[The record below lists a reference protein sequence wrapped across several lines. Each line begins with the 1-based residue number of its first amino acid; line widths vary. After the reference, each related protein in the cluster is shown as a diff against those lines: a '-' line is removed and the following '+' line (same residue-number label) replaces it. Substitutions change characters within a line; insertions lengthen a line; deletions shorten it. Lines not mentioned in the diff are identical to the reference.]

1 MLANI
6 KIKTLIISVLSL
18 LMLLVASIGAFGLY
32 GTSLTRQAYKDVSL
46 RDAKSETAFA
56 QIRLLMETNRS
67 QVLQALQHNPGFD
80 WHKLHNHPLDVHYK
94 LIGQAAASI
103 QQLWDEYHAA
113 IDSAHEPRLAD
124 AWYEKSGGFGGKV
137 LLDAAAATLAGQS
150 GAPAQAPT
158 RA

>member
-67 QVLQALQHNPGFD
+67 QVLQAL
-80 WHKLHNHPLDVHYK
+80 
-94 LIGQAAASI
+94 
-103 QQLWDEYHAA
+103 
-113 IDSAHEPRLAD
+113 
-124 AWYEKSGGFGGKV
+124 
-137 LLDAAAATLAGQS
+137 
-150 GAPAQAPT
+150 
-158 RA
+158 